1 MNVREMETEFKLF
14 CTMSRKFIA
23 ARIALGPDND
33 MTRACREDLE
43 AIAMHSDWPRLRLAA
58 SRTITGGL
66 AERVAS

>member
-23 ARIALGPDND
+23 TRIAFGLDND
-33 MTRACREDLE
+33 LTRACHDDLE

-58 SRTITGGL
+58 SRTLAGGL